1 MPRGVVRPR
10 SPGVWQ
16 ISWDGPRGEAGK
28 RNQKSKIV
36 RGDKKA
42 AQAELMLM
50 VSDLNKTK

>member
-10 SPGVWQ
+10 SPGVWEVC
-16 ISWDGPRGEAGK
+16 WDGPRGEAGK